1 MDSTA
6 GGRGIGRLPGRV
18 WSALCHVLITGRD
31 RDLPPSGWGTAGRR
45 YAQRTLLAV
54 AVAALFAGEVSN
66 GYLHDHAGPVVA
78 VVVLLHMTPVFLMR
92 RWPFTAWR
100 LAVVGTLLT
109 LVVAAILTDG
119 GQRYQLGTPW
129 TPGMLLYL
137 PVVMMTV
144 ARCPQPGATA
154 VAGVS
159 LLLVVPA
166 GLVVGAG
173 PLSGAAVS
181 GILAVGA
188 ATLAGLGLGR
198 QDRMEQQLDVVN
210 RSVAEE
216 QTRRAVLE
224 ERARI
229 VGELHDIVAHHLSL
243 IAVRTE
249 TAPYR
254 LAALRSAPKDD
265 PVRAELAAMGDA
277 TRQALNETRQLL
289 GVLRRDE
296 AESDDL
302 APQPGLNDVEALV
315 ADVRAV
321 GGPATLTVHGHP
333 RPVPPTVGLVLYR
346 VAQEAL
352 SNARRHSPGAPVR
365 VELWYAVDR
374 VRIRVENSPPPRP
387 VRSAAGPGL
396 GLAGMRERM
405 AVVRGE
411 LAVEPRPDGGFTVD
425 AAVPVT
431 TARTGAPALW

>member
-1 MDSTA
+1 MDSAA
-6 GGRGIGRLPGRV
+6 GGRDISRLLGRV
-18 WSALCHVLITGRD
+18 WSALCHVLVTGRD
-31 RDLPPSGWGTAGRR
+31 RELPPSGWGTYGRR
-45 YAQRTLLAV
+45 YAQRTLLAI
-54 AVAALFAGEVSN
+54 AVAALSIGEVSN
-66 GYLHDHAGPVVA
+66 GYLHEHTGPLVA

-92 RWPFTAWR
+92 RRPLTAWR
-100 LAVVGTLLT
+100 LAIAGTLLT
-109 LVVAAILTDG
+109 LIVAAVFTDSG
-119 GQRYQLGTPW
+119 YQLGTPW

-144 ARCPQPGATA
+144 ARCPPPGATA

-181 GILAVGA
+181 GVLAVGA
-188 ATLAGLGLGR
+188 AALAGLGLGR
-198 QDRMEQQLDVVN
+198 QDRMEQQLDMVN

-229 VGELHDIVAHHLSL
+229 VGELHDIIAHHLSL

-254 LAALRSAPKDD
+254 LAALRSAPEDD

-277 TRQALNETRQLL
+277 TRQALDETRQLL

-296 AESDDL
+296 AEADDL

-321 GGPATLTVHGHP
+321 GVPATLTVHGDP
-333 RPVPPTVGLVLYR
+333 AQCRLPSAWSCIGWRRRP
-346 VAQEAL
+346 
-352 SNARRHSPGAPVR
+352 
-365 VELWYAVDR
+365 
-374 VRIRVENSPPPRP
+374 
-387 VRSAAGPGL
+387 
-396 GLAGMRERM
+396 
-405 AVVRGE
+405 
-411 LAVEPRPDGGFTVD
+411 
-425 AAVPVT
+425 
-431 TARTGAPALW
+431 